1 MFGVASQDILVDD
14 GDRNKFMVYNRL
26 QGNRGT
32 FLALRVDSLPLSM
45 KPLKDIVNKSAFL
58 KGLRYQENQDNHL
71 ITAADSIAFNESFNY
86 SNGVETTTININ
98 VPIAYDGYY
107 DMLNQ
112 QKNTLNTSLALA
124 GVNSVVQ
131 GLGALTGLIPPEPR
145 TRNSTKTETR
155 DYQAPMYTT
164 GVDKTRITE
173 RGPRGGIKHMG

>member
-1 MFGVASQDILVDD
+1 MASQDILVDD
-14 GDRNKFMVYNRL
+14 GDRDKFMVYNKT

-32 FLALRVDSLPLSM
+32 FLALRVDSIPLSLN
-45 KPLKDIVNKSAFL
+45 PLNGVVNKNAFL

-98 VPIAYDGYY
+98 IPVAYDGYY

-124 GVNSVVQ
+124 GVNSAVQ

-155 DYQAPMYTT
+155 DYQAPKYET
-164 GVDKTRITE
+164 GTDKVRIVE
-173 RGPRGGIKHMG
+173 KGPRGGMKHMG